1 MAYLQAICLREFRN
15 KGGNHNGTLFSKE
28 PIFPLDKYDG
38 KQLLRG
44 VINGVECFSNS
55 NWNDYPLTLSDPE
68 GKGIASLEKR
78 ENGWGIEIMQRNGGD
93 VPPSCFVYLESVTP
107 VPLPLG
113 LLGIT
118 EIKKDEVIYGVS
130 VVGTRLILTDR
141 KPS

>member
-1 MAYLQAICLREFRN
+1 MARY
-15 KGGNHNGTLFSKE
+15 FSKE

-68 GKGIASLEKR
+68 GHWIASLEKR

-93 VPPSCFVYLESVTP
+93 VPPSCFVHLESVTL

-113 LLGIT
+113 FLGIT
-118 EIKKDEVIYGVS
+118 EMKINEAIYDVS
-130 VVGTRLILTDR
+130 VDGTRLVLTER
-141 KPS
+141 KPQ